1 MNDLSIKFNIVY
13 KQCEEQLSKQR
24 HYDFG
29 LRNIKSV
36 LRQAG
41 NILRERLENMKV
53 KENKIPTKDELT
65 KIEEEL
71 MYKALKDMNLSKLVK
86 DDIGLFTSL
95 LDDVFVNQYKKNV
108 PDKVVRE
115 HSEAIIKDMNL
126 VADALEQDAWL
137 QKILQL

>member
-41 NILRERLENMKV
+41 NILRERLEDMKTR
-53 KENKIPTKDELT
+53 ENKIPSKDELT

-95 LDDVFVNQYKKNV
+95 LDDVFVNAFKRNV
-108 PDKVVRE
+108 PDKEVRE
-115 HSEAIIKDMNL
+115 HSEKIIQENHL
-126 VADALEQDAWL
+126 IADRLEDDPWM